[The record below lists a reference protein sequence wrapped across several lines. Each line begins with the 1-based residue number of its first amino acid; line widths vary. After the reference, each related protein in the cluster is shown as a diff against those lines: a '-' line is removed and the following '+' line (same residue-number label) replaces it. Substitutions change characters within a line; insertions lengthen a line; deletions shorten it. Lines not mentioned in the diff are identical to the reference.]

1 MTNLNLKHWMFSL
14 FLFLFVVE
22 VFSVLPYRVGSQ
34 APNASEFT
42 TPPSIHYLS
51 GLFNVQNSFSGSS
64 LPLDRL
70 AELASDK
77 GMDFV
82 IFGEPVNSTLWS
94 SRETAKRFK
103 DTDIFME
110 LADKTQAGNLF
121 VFFSHTPFSGSS
133 LSEVLKAGYQK
144 ATGESP
150 QSPLFVSV
158 SHPTHPK
165 TPWGKLDQFPDG
177 IELVNYDSAFWRRL
191 YSNPLDFLGITLIYP
206 LNPFLSSLRFVQPFS
221 KDLSYWDN
229 MNSLEKPRFGL
240 FSSQFKPHLNIPYF
254 DFSWP
259 TLSDLFGFASN
270 VVFLNS
276 PPSSNYDQRKRQ
288 IYSSIREGRLAIA
301 YHSIYPFQ
309 GNEFHIRCGSQILRS
324 GDSAPFEKNC
334 EALIQIPE
342 SFPYRAEVKLFRNG
356 ILYAENQLDSSGKVR
371 FPITERGP
379 YRAEIW
385 ARPHTLFWV
394 LLRKWVPYVI
404 YNPVFIK

>member
-1 MTNLNLKHWMFSL
+1 
-14 FLFLFVVE
+14 
-22 VFSVLPYRVGSQ
+22 
-34 APNASEFT
+34 
-42 TPPSIHYLS
+42 
-51 GLFNVQNSFSGSS
+51 
-64 LPLDRL
+64 
-70 AELASDK
+70 
-77 GMDFV
+77 
-82 IFGEPVNSTLWS
+82 
-94 SRETAKRFK
+94 
-103 DTDIFME
+103 
-110 LADKTQAGNLF
+110 
-121 VFFSHTPFSGSS
+121 
-133 LSEVLKAGYQK
+133 
-144 ATGESP
+144 
-150 QSPLFVSV
+150 
-158 SHPTHPK
+158 
-165 TPWGKLDQFPDG
+165 
-177 IELVNYDSAFWRRL
+177 
-191 YSNPLDFLGITLIYP
+191 
-206 LNPFLSSLRFVQPFS
+206 
-221 KDLSYWDN
+221 
-229 MNSLEKPRFGL
+229 MNSLEKSRFGL